1 MDNQD
6 TASAGQAAPVTAG
19 VDISRIAI
27 PASITNVKLEPV
39 KFNFRKD
46 KELGTTLVASSLA
59 MPVTTR
65 VSAISAW
72 NISFVFMIVTPIN
85 FIFIIDLF

>member
-1 MDNQD
+1 MDNQSQVAGSD
-6 TASAGQAAPVTAG
+6 TAVPAAVTAG

-46 KELGTTLVASSLA
+46 KELGTKRPSVELA
-59 MPVTTR
+59 IPVPTTCDWL
-65 VSAISAW
+65 SIF
-72 NISFVFMIVTPIN
+72 NTP
-85 FIFIIDLF
+85 